1 MDTDGYAGKNRC
13 EFTTTSPDLA
23 EGVYELLAS
32 LGTIPRVMIS
42 RATLYGR
49 DIGPKWRITFLPK
62 LMPFR
67 LRYKAERLGFDGPR
81 KGLRVL
87 RFIVSVEPAGLA
99 PVKCIKTSSP
109 SHLYLAGNA
118 MIPTHNSTTCA
129 ALGLHESIYRR
140 PSFGLVIAPTQ
151 DQSSELML
159 KFDEFRGAVELPSDY
174 LSTDTKLAV
183 RFANGNRFIARPG
196 SEKSARSFSAVT
208 LLLEDEASRVLDDLY
223 NSVRPML
230 AVSDGRHILMSTP
243 FGKRGHFFHIWDEQR
258 DLWQWFEIPAEKC
271 PRITKEFLAEEKRIN
286 PWFEQEYHCVF
297 AETVDSVF
305 SYDQIAEAISD
316 DVEPL
321 FQCRNSM

>member
-1 MDTDGYAGKNRC
+1 MPS
-13 EFTTTSPDLA
+13 TSDDLA
-23 EGVYELLAS
+23 YS
-32 LGTIPRVMIS
+32 LDPV
-42 RATLYGR
+42 L
-49 DIGPKWRITFLPK
+49 W
-62 LMPFR
+62 
-67 LRYKAERLGFDGPR
+67 AEEVLGFHPDPWQADL
-81 KGLRVL
+81 LRSRSKKIIL
-87 RFIVSVEPAGLA
+87 NCSRQSG
-99 PVKCIKTSSP
+99 K
-109 SHLYLAGNA
+109 
-118 MIPTHNSTTCA
+118 STTCA

-208 LLLEDEASRVLDDLY
+208 LLLEDEAARVADALY

-230 AVSDGRHILMSTP
+230 AVSNGRHILMSTP
-243 FGKRGHFFHIWDEQR
+243 FGKQNHFFKIWDQER

-271 PRITKEFLAEEKRIN
+271 PRITKEFLEEEQRTN

-297 AETVDSVF
+297 MDSEGSIF
-305 SYDQIAEAISD
+305 SSD
-316 DVEPL
+316 L
-321 FQCRNSM
+321 FRSLANPAVSVLKL